1 MMKKT
6 IFTVLFSASVLF
18 VSCDGDDVE
27 DAACDIAEDAL
38 QVSVEAAIE
47 AYEADEN
54 ETTCQA
60 IKDTVEEYRDLEC
73 TSELAYADELAL
85 LPLDCADAGN

>member
-1 MMKKT
+1 MKKT
-6 IFTVLFSASVLF
+6 IFTLLFSTSVLF

-27 DAACDIAEDAL
+27 DAACDVAEDAL
-38 QVSVEAAIE
+38 QLSVEAAIE
-47 AYEADEN
+47 AYEADQN

-60 IKDTVEEYRDLEC
+60 IKDTVEEYRNLEC
-73 TSELAYADELAL
+73 TSDLAYADEIAL

>member
-6 IFTVLFSASVLF
+6 IFTLLLVGSFCI
-18 VSCDGDDVE
+18 SCDGDDVE
-27 DAACDIAEDAL
+27 DAACDVAEDAL
-38 QVSVEAAIE
+38 QLSVEAAIE
-47 AYEADEN
+47 AYEADQN

-85 LPLDCADAGN
+85 LPLDCANAGN